1 MQIGNIVQGHVNE
14 FLGLNKDLQIERL
27 KVCEKCPLLKRT
39 VLGPICNNKIYLNP
53 ETNEVSDV
61 KKEGYVNGCACR
73 LSAKTSDPR
82 SKCPANK
89 W

>member
-1 MQIGNIVQGHVNE
+1 MEIGNIVQGHVNE
-14 FLGLNKDLQIERL
+14 FLGLNKNLQIERL

-39 VLGPICNNKIYLNP
+39 FLGLVCNSNLYLNP
-53 ETNEVSDV
+53 ETNDVSDV
-61 KKEGYVNGCACR
+61 EKENYVNGCGCR
-73 LSAKTSDPR
+73 LSAKTSGPQ